1 MANAFKTSGWPMLL
15 ILAEANAF
23 NTSGA
28 YNEFPK
34 WGRRPKAAGPF
45 GEGRPP
51 LLYAPLVL
59 KALASASIK
68 SIGHPLVLETRGNYL
83 F

>member
-1 MANAFKTSGWPMLL
+1 MLL

-34 WGRRPKAAGPF
+34 WGRRPKAAGPIAAPDCTGQF
-45 GEGRPP
+45 LIPTTFKTSVCP
-51 LLYAPLVL
+51 MLL
-59 KALASASIK
+59 KSAVANAFRIS
-68 SIGHPLVLETRGNYL
+68 GGQCFEY
-83 F
+83 

>member
-1 MANAFKTSGWPMLL
+1 MLL

-23 NTSGA
+23 KTSGA

-34 WGRRPKAAGPF
+34 WGRRPKAAGPISF
-45 GEGRPP
+45 WGGAVGGRPHN
-51 LLYAPLVL
+51 LYAPLVL
-59 KALASASIK
+59 KSWASASIK
-68 SIGHPLVLETRGNYL
+68 RIGHPLVLKALAIHL

>member
-1 MANAFKTSGWPMLL
+1 MLL

-23 NTSGA
+23 KTSGA

-34 WGRRPKAAGPF
+34 WAAAGCPSLC
-45 GEGRPP
+45 G
-51 LLYAPLVL
+51 LLVL
-59 KALASASIK
+59 KALATSTIK
-68 SIGHPLVLETRGNYL
+68 SIALRI

>member
-1 MANAFKTSGWPMLL
+1 MANAFKTSGWPMLF

-34 WGRRPKAAGPF
+34 WGRRPTP
-45 GEGRPP
+45 
-51 LLYAPLVL
+51 LYAPLVL
-59 KALASASIK
+59 KALVSASIK
-68 SIGHPLVLETRGNYL
+68 SIGHPFVFKALVIHL

>member
-34 WGRRPKAAGPF
+34 WGRRPF

-51 LLYAPLVL
+51 LYAPLVL
-59 KALASASIK
+59 KALASPMP
-68 SIGHPLVLETRGNYL
+68 PLVLKALATHL